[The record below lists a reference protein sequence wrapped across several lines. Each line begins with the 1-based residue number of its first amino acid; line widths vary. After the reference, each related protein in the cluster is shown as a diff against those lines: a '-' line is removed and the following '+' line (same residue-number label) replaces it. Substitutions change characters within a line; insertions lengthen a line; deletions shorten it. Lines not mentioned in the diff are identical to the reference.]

1 MFLNESFVPSSS
13 SPLYSIFHGLWGL
26 NSLWLTMTP
35 SGGHLTMIPSGGHR
49 QIYND
54 DDDDGTK
61 LPLTGDRK

>member
-1 MFLNESFVPSSS
+1 MFLTESFVPSSS

-35 SGGHLTMIPSGGHR
+35 SGG